1 MPMLM
6 HGMTAEG
13 EVIVNYKPDCVV
25 GAKVHNVVLFG
36 KVEIAQFGL
45 QKHGI
50 VVITPETHI
59 VHEPEV
65 EISLIG
71 AVLNDQVLSGRRV
84 WVRSDREE
92 WLCDAEVV
100 VIAVGELGDGDT
112 AVGSGD
118 CGVVGGFVVN
128 RCDGF
133 VNGAI
138 GQ

>member
-1 MPMLM
+1 M

-25 GAKVHNVVLFG
+25 RTEIHDMVLFG

-59 VHEPEV
+59 VHKPEV

-84 WVRSDREE
+84 WVRSDWEE
-92 WLCDAEVV
+92 WLCDAEVI

-112 AVGSGD
+112 AVGSVD
-118 CGVVGGFVVN
+118 CGVVGGFVVDC
-128 RCDGF
+128 CDGF
-133 VNGAI
+133 VDGAVS
-138 GQ
+138 